1 MAEQTLDNIFFN
13 KKIDNVFLV
22 NSIKKHI
29 NKLAVD
35 IGSRPI
41 TNEQS
46 IKKTENYITDYFK
59 NIGLQVHQQQYKY
72 GNYDIANIIACSQ
85 KNLLSSKYYVIGAHY
100 DSVPETYGADDN
112 ASGIAVLLE
121 LARYTIQEEISLP
134 VCFVAF
140 TAEEPPT
147 FSTRHQGSKVFVKS
161 IKEKKDEI
169 IGAIIFSDEQSLFY
183 PIITDVRGSVRLVY
197 NKDNELVLMK
207 NYDAWGF
214 LDRQNYISHEDIDQY
229 ILFDYAM
236 LMRLE
241 FNSDYL
247 FAKHRVYNSKSGR
260 WLTLD
265 PLLLDS
271 VETLLDNRYYEI
283 DGLSYAANDPINF
296 VDPSGQ
302 SAEAIFIEHTTAQ
315 LGNLAHAMKYELF
328 YRQQAQWQAGK
339 SHKRGQTPPLRHPL

>member
-147 FSTRHQGSKVFVKS
+147 FSTHHQGSKIFVKS
-161 IKEKKDEI
+161 VKEKKDEVL
-169 IGAIIFSDEQSLFY
+169 GAIILEMVGYTSNEQAY
-183 PIITDVRGSVRLVY
+183 PMVLKWMGYPAKGNFIGIVGNRKSKKFGQSIFQSF
-197 NKDNELVLMK
+197 KKNEQL
-207 NYDAWGF
+207 
-214 LDRQNYISHEDIDQY
+214 
-229 ILFDYAM
+229 
-236 LMRLE
+236 
-241 FNSDYL
+241 
-247 FAKHRVYNSKSGR
+247 
-260 WLTLD
+260 
-265 PLLLDS
+265 P
-271 VETLLDNRYYEI
+271 VETLFVPFNGRILPDTRLSDHSSFWDAGLPAVMITDTAFFRNPNYHTPQDTFDTLDYFFMAKLVKSLLITLKE
-283 DGLSYAANDPINF
+283 LS
-296 VDPSGQ
+296 
-302 SAEAIFIEHTTAQ
+302 
-315 LGNLAHAMKYELF
+315 
-328 YRQQAQWQAGK
+328 
-339 SHKRGQTPPLRHPL
+339 

>member
-46 IKKTENYITDYFK
+46 IKKTENYITGYFK

-147 FSTRHQGSKVFVKS
+147 FSTRHQGSKIFVKS
-161 IKEKKDEI
+161 VKEKKDEVL
-169 IGAIIFSDEQSLFY
+169 GAIILEMVGYTSNEQAY
-183 PIITDVRGSVRLVY
+183 PMVLKWMGYPAKGNFIGIVGNRKSKKFGQSIFQSF
-197 NKDNELVLMK
+197 KKNEQL
-207 NYDAWGF
+207 
-214 LDRQNYISHEDIDQY
+214 
-229 ILFDYAM
+229 
-236 LMRLE
+236 
-241 FNSDYL
+241 
-247 FAKHRVYNSKSGR
+247 
-260 WLTLD
+260 
-265 PLLLDS
+265 P
-271 VETLLDNRYYEI
+271 VETLFVPFNGRILPDTRLSDHSSFWDAGLPAVMITDTAFFRNPNYHTPQDTFDTLDYFFMDELVKSLLI
-283 DGLSYAANDPINF
+283 TLKKLS
-296 VDPSGQ
+296 
-302 SAEAIFIEHTTAQ
+302 
-315 LGNLAHAMKYELF
+315 
-328 YRQQAQWQAGK
+328 
-339 SHKRGQTPPLRHPL
+339 

>member
-46 IKKTENYITDYFK
+46 IKKTENYITGYFK

-147 FSTRHQGSKVFVKS
+147 FSTRHQGSKIFVKS
-161 IKEKKDEI
+161 VKEKKDEVL
-169 IGAIIFSDEQSLFY
+169 GAIILEMVGYTSNEQAY
-183 PIITDVRGSVRLVY
+183 PMVLKWMGYPAKGNFIGIVGNRKSKKFGQSIFQSF
-197 NKDNELVLMK
+197 KKNEQL
-207 NYDAWGF
+207 
-214 LDRQNYISHEDIDQY
+214 
-229 ILFDYAM
+229 
-236 LMRLE
+236 
-241 FNSDYL
+241 
-247 FAKHRVYNSKSGR
+247 
-260 WLTLD
+260 
-265 PLLLDS
+265 P
-271 VETLLDNRYYEI
+271 VETLFVPFNGRILPDTRLSDHSSFWDAGLPAVMITDTAFFRNPNYHTPQDTFDTLDYFFMAKLVKSLLITLKE
-283 DGLSYAANDPINF
+283 LS
-296 VDPSGQ
+296 
-302 SAEAIFIEHTTAQ
+302 
-315 LGNLAHAMKYELF
+315 
-328 YRQQAQWQAGK
+328 
-339 SHKRGQTPPLRHPL
+339 